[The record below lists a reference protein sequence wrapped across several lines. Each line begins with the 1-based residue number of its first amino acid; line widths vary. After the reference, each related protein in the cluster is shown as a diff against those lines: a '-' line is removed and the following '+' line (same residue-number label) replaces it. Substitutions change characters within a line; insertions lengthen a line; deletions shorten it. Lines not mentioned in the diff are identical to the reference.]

1 MSKIPH
7 KIFFSELHQSIDKK
21 EKVWYFACTMK
32 KGILQ
37 SEEYPVTIE
46 KGEISMTKNPPKR
59 TFRKKNK
66 MYIPQTLYCPYC
78 GGKAILRPVSY
89 LFGDEVNPG
98 SSEHYYVCTNY
109 PECDAYIACYH
120 GNFAPKGRL
129 ADAWLRHRRNV
140 AHRYIKLI
148 VSSGIMLQKNI
159 YPTIAAKLGVSLE
172 NAHVRF
178 STNYSIEKI
187 IVILREILDNNG
199 IEYESKEIESSPFF
213 EKSNME
219 CNH

>member
-1 MSKIPH
+1 
-7 KIFFSELHQSIDKK
+7 
-21 EKVWYFACTMK
+21 
-32 KGILQ
+32 
-37 SEEYPVTIE
+37 
-46 KGEISMTKNPPKR
+46 MTKNPPKR

-148 VSSGIMLQKNI
+148 EANGIMMQKDI
-159 YPTIAAKLGVSLE
+159 YP
-172 NAHVRF
+172 RF

-187 IVILREILDNNG
+187 IAILREILDNNG
-199 IEYESKEIESSPFF
+199 VDYSDKQIETSPYV
-213 EKSNME
+213 EERN
-219 CNH
+219 

>member
-1 MSKIPH
+1 
-7 KIFFSELHQSIDKK
+7 
-21 EKVWYFACTMK
+21 
-32 KGILQ
+32 
-37 SEEYPVTIE
+37 
-46 KGEISMTKNPPKR
+46 MTKNPPKR

-129 ADAWLRHRRNV
+129 ADASITMSARTIRSAMRILPAITATLPPKADWLMHGCV
-140 AHRYIKLI
+140 TAEMLHTAT
-148 VSSGIMLQKNI
+148 SS
-159 YPTIAAKLGVSLE
+159 
-172 NAHVRF
+172 
-178 STNYSIEKI
+178 
-187 IVILREILDNNG
+187 
-199 IEYESKEIESSPFF
+199 
-213 EKSNME
+213 
-219 CNH
+219 

>member
-1 MSKIPH
+1 
-7 KIFFSELHQSIDKK
+7 
-21 EKVWYFACTMK
+21 
-32 KGILQ
+32 
-37 SEEYPVTIE
+37 
-46 KGEISMTKNPPKR
+46 MTKNPPKR

-129 ADAWLRHRRNV
+129 ADAWLN
-140 AHRYIKLI
+140 
-148 VSSGIMLQKNI
+148 GIMMQKDI
-159 YPTIAAKLGVSLE
+159 YPTIASKLGVSLE

-187 IVILREILDNNG
+187 IAILREILDNNG
-199 IEYESKEIESSPFF
+199 VDYSDKQIETSPYV
-213 EKSNME
+213 EERN
-219 CNH
+219 

>member
-1 MSKIPH
+1 
-7 KIFFSELHQSIDKK
+7 
-21 EKVWYFACTMK
+21 
-32 KGILQ
+32 
-37 SEEYPVTIE
+37 
-46 KGEISMTKNPPKR
+46 MTKNPPKR

-78 GGKAILRPVSY
+78 GGKAT
-89 LFGDEVNPG
+89 G

-148 VSSGIMLQKNI
+148 EANGIMMQKDI
-159 YPTIAAKLGVSLE
+159 YPTIASKLGVSLE

-187 IVILREILDNNG
+187 IAILREILDNNG
-199 IEYESKEIESSPFF
+199 VDQLFIKLPHILPWQMNIIFIISFSFLKLL
-213 EKSNME
+213 
-219 CNH
+219 

>member
-1 MSKIPH
+1 
-7 KIFFSELHQSIDKK
+7 
-21 EKVWYFACTMK
+21 
-32 KGILQ
+32 
-37 SEEYPVTIE
+37 
-46 KGEISMTKNPPKR
+46 MTKNPPKR

-148 VSSGIMLQKNI
+148 EANGIMMQKDI
-159 YPTIAAKLGVSLE
+159 YPTIASKLGVSLE

-187 IVILREILDNNG
+187 IAILREILDNNG
-199 IEYESKEIESSPFF
+199 VEYDAAEVESSAIL
-213 EKSNME
+213 KNLLR
-219 CNH
+219 NVIK

>member
-1 MSKIPH
+1 
-7 KIFFSELHQSIDKK
+7 
-21 EKVWYFACTMK
+21 
-32 KGILQ
+32 
-37 SEEYPVTIE
+37 
-46 KGEISMTKNPPKR
+46 MTKNPPKR

-78 GGKAILRPVSY
+78 GGKAILRLVSY

-148 VSSGIMLQKNI
+148 EASGIMLQKNI
-159 YPTIAAKLGVSLE
+159 YHTIAAKLGIGLE
-172 NAHVRF
+172 DAHVKF

-187 IVILREILDNNG
+187 IAILREILDNNG
-199 IEYESKEIESSPFF
+199 VEYDAAEVESSAIL
-213 EKSNME
+213 KNLSRNVIK
-219 CNH
+219 

>member
-1 MSKIPH
+1 
-7 KIFFSELHQSIDKK
+7 
-21 EKVWYFACTMK
+21 
-32 KGILQ
+32 
-37 SEEYPVTIE
+37 
-46 KGEISMTKNPPKR
+46 MTKNPPKR

-109 PECDAYIACYH
+109 PKCDAYIACYH

-140 AHRYIKLI
+140 VGMLHTAT
-148 VSSGIMLQKNI
+148 SS
-159 YPTIAAKLGVSLE
+159 
-172 NAHVRF
+172 
-178 STNYSIEKI
+178 
-187 IVILREILDNNG
+187 
-199 IEYESKEIESSPFF
+199 
-213 EKSNME
+213 
-219 CNH
+219 

>member
-1 MSKIPH
+1 
-7 KIFFSELHQSIDKK
+7 
-21 EKVWYFACTMK
+21 
-32 KGILQ
+32 
-37 SEEYPVTIE
+37 
-46 KGEISMTKNPPKR
+46 MTKNPPKR

-66 MYIPQTLYCPYC
+66 IYIPQTLYCPYC

-109 PECDAYIACYH
+109 TKCDAYIACYH

-159 YPTIAAKLGVSLE
+159 YPTIAAKLGGSLE

-187 IVILREILDNNG
+187 IAILKGILENNKVKYD
-199 IEYESKEIESSPFF
+199 EDVIESSAVI
-213 EKSNME
+213 EQLKT
-219 CNH
+219 

>member
-1 MSKIPH
+1 
-7 KIFFSELHQSIDKK
+7 
-21 EKVWYFACTMK
+21 
-32 KGILQ
+32 
-37 SEEYPVTIE
+37 
-46 KGEISMTKNPPKR
+46 
-59 TFRKKNK
+59 

-78 GGKAILRPVSY
+78 GGKAILRPVLY
-89 LFGDEVNPG
+89 LFGDEVNTG

-187 IVILREILDNNG
+187 IAILREILNNHNISYDAET
-199 IEYESKEIESSPFF
+199 IETSAYRSSDT
-213 EKSNME
+213 EMIA
-219 CNH
+219 HD